1 LSGVKDSGPLSS
13 WRTSAVSSAGHRSS
27 AELSTYEDNVGREE
41 FGEDRE
47 GWPVLHEDGEMVPV
61 LVEQLELEV
70 IRHTI
75 GEALIAERYNG
86 RQA

>member
-1 LSGVKDSGPLSS
+1 MKK
-13 WRTSAVSSAGHRSS
+13 A
-27 AELSTYEDNVGREE
+27 
-41 FGEDRE
+41 E

-75 GEALIAERYNG
+75 GEALLATAERDKEMSGSVITALSGSVHRGG
-86 RQA
+86 RTGLATGSKPPMMMPPLHSRK